1 MGGAEPLGKEAI
13 KLYDCLFTLQGEA
26 KPGRCD
32 HPMPGHRINSRPIRY
47 SARQDIESGRA
58 LICSNNAFGGCQF
71 QILHSIAY
79 PMLVTDK
86 AFIKFFFSNLIIKP
100 DDRCATNAN
109 GTGCWSLIARCMGL

>member
-1 MGGAEPLGKEAI
+1 MSVSLRCKVKQTKTDG
-13 KLYDCLFTLQGEA
+13 
-26 KPGRCD
+26 CD

-47 SARQDIESGRA
+47 SARQDIESRRV

-86 AFIKFFFSNLIIKP
+86 ALIKLFLSNLKIKP
-100 DDRCATNAN
+100 DDRCATNTKR
-109 GTGCWSLIARCMGL
+109 TGCRSLIARCMGL